1 MSGRDWIV
9 LPKRKPFFSLR
20 RNKMADSVYM
30 PDPWS
35 ALAAQHS
42 DIRREGSVERGDIR
56 YDVATR
62 AGDIRRETAE
72 GISEVRYDV
81 ATRSADNRYANAIGQ
96 GEIKYAIA
104 EHAENTNRDILVTG
118 ANTAVKVDEAAD
130 KIQQR
135 AADFYIA
142 GQARDFDNSRDLAA
156 LKAVT
161 DLTAQK
167 LSTEILLSAERGA
180 TATALESAKVA
191 AAVALGQSQ
200 LSKEIAES
208 KYDMSKQVAYENEK
222 TRDLINS
229 LKNDELNRMLIERN
243 TDLTHCRHDYWGARD
258 GLFNSQFAALS
269 SQLNSQVNALNS
281 QLTETRQGLVN
292 FGSMNGNAGQQS
304 STSNNVR

>member
-1 MSGRDWIV
+1 
-9 LPKRKPFFSLR
+9 
-20 RNKMADSVYM
+20 MADTIYA

-42 DIRREGSVERGDIR
+42 DIRREGSVERGEIR

-81 ATRSADNRYANAIGQ
+81 ATRTADNRYANAIGQ
-96 GEIKYAIA
+96 SDIRRELQAGFGDTKYSIA
-104 EHAENTNRDILVTG
+104 EHSEATNRDVLNVG
-118 ANTAVKVDEAAD
+118 HNTAVKVDEAAD
-130 KIQQR
+130 KILQR
-135 AADFYIA
+135 STDFYIA
-142 GQARDFDNSRDLAA
+142 GQARDFDQSRDLAA
-156 LKAVT
+156 LRAVQ
-161 DLTAQK
+161 DLSAQK
-167 LSTEILLSAERGA
+167 LSSEILLATEKTA
-180 TATALESAKVA
+180 TAAALESAKVA

-229 LKNDELNRMLIERN
+229 LKNDELNRLLIERN

-269 SQLNSQVNALNS
+269 SQVNSQLNSLNSQIA
-281 QLTETRQGLVN
+281 ETRQGMVN
-292 FGSMNGNAGQQS
+292 FGTMAGVGQS
-304 STSNNVR
+304 STSNAVR

>member
-1 MSGRDWIV
+1 
-9 LPKRKPFFSLR
+9 
-20 RNKMADSVYM
+20 MADPVYM
-30 PDPWS
+30 PDPWT

-42 DIRREGSVERGDIR
+42 DIRREGSVERGEIR

-62 AGDIRRETAE
+62 A
-72 GISEVRYDV
+72 
-81 ATRSADNRYANAIGQ
+81 ADNRYANAIGQ

-104 EHAENTNRDILVTG
+104 EHSEATNRDILVTG

-135 AADFYIA
+135 ATDYFIA

-167 LSTEILLSAERGA
+167 LSTEILLTAERGA

-208 KYDMSKQVAYENEK
+208 KYDVSKQIAYENEK
-222 TRDLINS
+222 TRDLVNS
-229 LKNDELNRMLIERN
+229 LKNDELNRLLIERN
-243 TDLTHCRHDYWGARD
+243 TDINSLRGDYWGVRD

-269 SQLNSQVNALNS
+269 SQVNSQLNALNS
-281 QLTETRQGLVN
+281 QIAETRQGMVN
-292 FGSMNGNAGQQS
+292 FGTMAGVGQT
-304 STSNNVR
+304 STSNAVR

>member
-1 MSGRDWIV
+1 
-9 LPKRKPFFSLR
+9 
-20 RNKMADSVYM
+20 MADPVYM

-56 YDVATR
+56 
-62 AGDIRRETAE
+62 RETAE

-81 ATRSADNRYANAIGQ
+81 ATRTADNRYANAVGQ
-96 GEIKYAIA
+96 SDIRREQAAGFDSVRFAIA
-104 EHAENTNRDILVTG
+104 EHSEATNRDVLTSG
-118 ANTAVKVDEAAD
+118 FNTNVKIDEAAD

-156 LKAVT
+156 LRAT
-161 DLTAQK
+161 MDLSAQK
-167 LSTEILLSAERGA
+167 LSTEILLSSERAA

-191 AAVALGQSQ
+191 AAVALGQHQ
-200 LSKEIAES
+200 LSREIAES
-208 KYDMSKQVAYENEK
+208 KYDTSKQIAYENEK

-229 LKNDELNRMLIERN
+229 LKNDELNRLLIERN
-243 TDLTHCRHDYWGARD
+243 TDLTSCRGDYWGARD
-258 GLFNSQFAALS
+258 GLFNTQFAALS

-281 QLTETRQGLVN
+281 QLAETRQGMVN
-292 FGSMNGNAGQQS
+292 FGTMAGVGQS
-304 STSNNVR
+304 STNNNVR

>member
-1 MSGRDWIV
+1 V
-9 LPKRKPFFSLR
+9 LRLSKPFFSLR
-20 RNKMADSVYM
+20 RKQMADPVYM
-30 PDPWS
+30 PDPWT

-42 DIRREGSVERGDIR
+42 DIRREGSVERGEIR

-62 AGDIRRETAE
+62 A
-72 GISEVRYDV
+72 
-81 ATRSADNRYANAIGQ
+81 ADNRYANAIGQ

-104 EHAENTNRDILVTG
+104 EHSEATNRDILVTG

-135 AADFYIA
+135 ATDYFIA

-167 LSTEILLSAERGA
+167 LSTEILLTAERGA

-208 KYDMSKQVAYENEK
+208 KYDVSKQIAYENEK
-222 TRDLINS
+222 TRDLVNS
-229 LKNDELNRMLIERN
+229 LKNDELNRLLIERN
-243 TDLTHCRHDYWGARD
+243 TDINSLRGDYWGVRD

-269 SQLNSQVNALNS
+269 SQVNSQLNALNS
-281 QLTETRQGLVN
+281 QIAETRQGMVN
-292 FGSMNGNAGQQS
+292 FGTMAGVGQT
-304 STSNNVR
+304 STSNAVR

>member
-1 MSGRDWIV
+1 
-9 LPKRKPFFSLR
+9 
-20 RNKMADSVYM
+20 MADPVYM

-42 DIRREGSVERGDIR
+42 DIRREGSVERGEIR

-62 AGDIRRETAE
+62 AGDIRRENAE

-81 ATRSADNRYANAIGQ
+81 ATRAADNRYANAVGQ
-96 GEIKYAIA
+96 SDIRREQALGFGDVKYSIA
-104 EHAENTNRDILVTG
+104 EHSEATNRDVLTSG
-118 ANTAVKVDEAAD
+118 FNTNVKIDEAAD

-142 GQARDFDNSRDLAA
+142 GQARDFDQSRDLAA
-156 LKAVT
+156 LRAVQ
-161 DLTAQK
+161 DLSAQK
-167 LSTEILLSAERGA
+167 LSSEILLATEKTA
-180 TATALESAKVA
+180 TAAALESAKVA

-258 GLFNSQFAALS
+258 GLFNTQFAALS

-281 QLTETRQGLVN
+281 QLAETRQGMVN
-292 FGSMNGNAGQQS
+292 FGTMAGVGQS
-304 STSNNVR
+304 STNNNVR

>member
-1 MSGRDWIV
+1 
-9 LPKRKPFFSLR
+9 
-20 RNKMADSVYM
+20 MADQVYM
-30 PDPWS
+30 GPDPWA
-35 ALAAQHS
+35 ALAGQHS
-42 DIRREGSVERGDIR
+42 DIRREGSVERGEI
-56 YDVATR
+56 
-62 AGDIRRETAE
+62 
-72 GISEVRYDV
+72 RYDV

-96 GEIKYAIA
+96 GDIRREQAIGFGNA
-104 EHAENTNRDILVTG
+104 RYDVAATGHNTV
-118 ANTAVKVDEAAD
+118 VKVDEAAD

-167 LSTEILLSAERGA
+167 LSTEILLTAERGA

-200 LSKEIAES
+200 ISKEIAES
-208 KYDMSKQVAYENEK
+208 KFELSKQIGYENEK
-222 TRDLINS
+222 TRDMINS
-229 LKNDELNRMLIERN
+229 LKNDELNRLLIERN

-258 GLFNSQFAALS
+258 GLFNTQFAALS

-292 FGSMNGNAGQQS
+292 FGSMTGNAGQQS

>member
-1 MSGRDWIV
+1 
-9 LPKRKPFFSLR
+9 
-20 RNKMADSVYM
+20 MADPVYM
-30 PDPWS
+30 GSDPWATLS
-35 ALAAQHS
+35 LEHGQLAQNQNA
-42 DIRREGSVERGDIR
+42 IRHDVASGFADTR

-62 AGDIRRETAE
+62 AGDIR
-72 GISEVRYDV
+72 SEVNEGVGEIRYDV
-81 ATRSADNRYANAIGQ
+81 ATRNADTRYAVAQ
-96 GEIKYAIA
+96 GDSDIRREQAQGFDGVRYAIA
-104 EHAENTNRDILVTG
+104 EHSESTNRDILNSG
-118 ANTAVKVDEAAD
+118 FNTSVKVDEAAD

-135 AADFYIA
+135 QADFYIA
-142 GQARDFDNSRDLAA
+142 SQARDFDNSRDLAA
-156 LKAVT
+156 LKATT

-167 LSTEILLSAERGA
+167 LSTEILLSSERAA

-229 LKNDELNRMLIERN
+229 LKNDELNRILIERN

-269 SQLNSQVNALNS
+269 SQVNSQLNALNS
-281 QLTETRQGLVN
+281 QISETRQGMVN
-292 FGSMNGNAGQQS
+292 FGTMAGVGQS
-304 STSNNVR
+304 STSNAVR